1 MKALFFSLILIIIG
15 ITNTTAQTKT
25 YTLKNERMG
34 FSSKE
39 FYIASVVYEGKNINF
54 GRVYNTS
61 QALTASFEGGS
72 AQAVE
77 GYIKRNFNQT
87 RTDTLTPITLI
98 IRELSVKE
106 RLTTP
111 YRVVGDIVVDMIFVI
126 VKNGQRV
133 NLTGGK
139 GSMSYERTTNDDEMI
154 EKMVR
159 NSITSQLK
167 TFVKWFGQHG
177 KTYGQLA
184 KRYELIFVP
193 ETQLDSPDND
203 TVYYSYKR
211 KLNWGDFRGPA
222 KFGSRWAAQV
232 FTSFGMELHTKTQ
245 NRTLKIYMKVRTFTD
260 KTISWVH
267 PANKNDYV
275 LAHEQLHFD
284 IAKLIAE
291 QFKSYLKNMS
301 LSVEDYSS
309 EIQYQYIEFY
319 KKLSKMQEEYDGE
332 TEHGLKKDEQKRWSD
347 KVAASLKTFS
357 QP

>member
-1 MKALFFSLILIIIG
+1 MKAIFFSLILII
-15 ITNTTAQTKT
+15 TNTIVTTAQSRI

-39 FYIASVVYEGKNINF
+39 FYIASVVYEGKNTTL

-61 QALTASFEGGS
+61 QALTANFEGGT

-77 GYIKRNFNQT
+77 GYIKRNFNQN
-87 RTDTLTPITLI
+87 RTDTLTPIVLV

-106 RLTTP
+106 RLVGP
-111 YRVVGDIVVDMIFVI
+111 YSALGDIVVDMTFTII
-126 VKNGQRV
+126 KDGQRV
-133 NLTGGK
+133 NLTGGR
-139 GSMSYERTTNDDEMI
+139 GSMSYERSTNNDEII
-154 EKMVR
+154 EKMIR
-159 NSITSQLK
+159 NSITNQLK
-167 TFVKWFGQHG
+167 TFVKWFGQYG

-184 KRYELIFVP
+184 KRYELIFLP
-193 ETQLDSPDND
+193 ETQADSPDND

-232 FTSFGMELHTKTQ
+232 FTSFGMELHTKIQ
-245 NRTLKIYMKVRTFTD
+245 NRTLKIYLKVRTFTD

-291 QFKSYLKNMS
+291 QFKSHLKTMP

-319 KKLSKMQEEYDGE
+319 KKLSKMQASYDGE
-332 TEHGLKKDEQKRWSD
+332 TEHGLKKDEQKRWSEQ
-347 KVAASLKTFS
+347 VAAALKMF
-357 QP
+357 